1 MEDSGVSSM
10 TSWNKLITVKGTKIY
25 YDGEEATGSVTEG
38 EKQFAIVNTKCVIW
52 PDKKYL
58 DLTNNTIKDLAASAS
73 VSGATFTTNTMTV
86 SGLDLTAYFSVGDCV
101 QISGC
106 TDVTANNKSIVIQNL
121 TQAVMTVSDDAF
133 IATTESGTINIERK
147 IPDLDYICESEN
159 RLWGCSNA
167 DRTIYASALGDPTN
181 FYTYEGVSTDSYAVA
196 VGSQGDFTGCCK
208 LSSSVLFWKETILH
222 KMLGSYPAEYSL
234 HTYNIEGLRAGCHK
248 SLQVINDVLF
258 YVGLHGVF
266 AFSGGTPSMISLN
279 FGSKELTDAVGGNDG
294 DTYFL
299 CAKDGEESHLYL
311 YETTHNIWV
320 LEDALNTLCAD
331 GYVPVTTRKAYL
343 QSGRPITTGLR
354 SIPAGMPETVK
365 IRVAYPDGKS
375 GSDERAYLE
384 LADTYSPDNL
394 AVYKAG
400 THYGWKGAWI
410 CEADSAESGHYL
422 TRPDGSLYAAD
433 AVRFAGDGSLLLAEA
448 EQLYRLDPETGKEL
462 PVQEGEPEYFLT
474 LDFPV
479 EYIWHGEAV
488 PGKAHDVGRFW
499 ITDGF
504 RDRLFVLG
512 RNGFSVFSADPVK
525 LLYTICDEHTA
536 EAELSPF
543 YSSYWIGFCPVATP
557 AGERYVIVGSK
568 YVYDAETGA
577 LLYEIEDYGQNLGGR
592 IMQSTAE
599 GYVPIQVYDVLYIWD
614 LTMRQPVGF
623 IPGAYYRYTVC
634 GPYDEETNR
643 CSASVIVTDSD
654 ELYDLSTSTV
664 DGMIWVLKDMAV
676 PVPKDLEGKIALARE
691 LLDGRKL
698 TEAERL
704 KYKLSGK

>member
-1 MEDSGVSSM
+1 MILPSLPYNIPARAGEMVQMGKINYSDSFQDGDLADSRNISARRLPYIATRPAHQKMEDSGVSSM
-10 TSWNKLITVKGTKIY
+10 TSWNKLITVKGTKVY
-25 YDGEEATGSVTEG
+25 YDGQEATGSVTEG

-58 DLTNNTIKDLAASAS
+58 DLTNNTIKDLAASTS
-73 VSGATFTTNTMTV
+73 VSGATFTSNTMTV
-86 SGLDLTAYFSVGDCV
+86 SGVDLTAYFSVGDCV

-133 IATTESGTINIERK
+133 IATTESGTINIDRK

-320 LEDALNTLCAD
+320 LEDALNIVDFARIGKDLYFLDANGDIYKHDSGAEDPEIEWYMVTKPFYETINGRKVYSKLQMRLELPKGSYITLSARCD
-331 GYVPVTTRKAYL
+331 GQPWEQVQKIVGKGYDVIPVRFMINRCDKFEL
-343 QSGRPITTGLR
+343 KIEGKG
-354 SIPAGMPETVK
+354 PAAILGMN
-365 IRVAYPDGKS
+365 RVFAM
-375 GSDERAYLE
+375 GSDR
-384 LADTYSPDNL
+384 
-394 AVYKAG
+394 
-400 THYGWKGAWI
+400 
-410 CEADSAESGHYL
+410 
-422 TRPDGSLYAAD
+422 
-433 AVRFAGDGSLLLAEA
+433 
-448 EQLYRLDPETGKEL
+448 
-462 PVQEGEPEYFLT
+462 
-474 LDFPV
+474 
-479 EYIWHGEAV
+479 
-488 PGKAHDVGRFW
+488 
-499 ITDGF
+499 
-504 RDRLFVLG
+504 
-512 RNGFSVFSADPVK
+512 
-525 LLYTICDEHTA
+525 
-536 EAELSPF
+536 
-543 YSSYWIGFCPVATP
+543 
-557 AGERYVIVGSK
+557 
-568 YVYDAETGA
+568 
-577 LLYEIEDYGQNLGGR
+577 
-592 IMQSTAE
+592 
-599 GYVPIQVYDVLYIWD
+599 
-614 LTMRQPVGF
+614 
-623 IPGAYYRYTVC
+623 
-634 GPYDEETNR
+634 
-643 CSASVIVTDSD
+643 
-654 ELYDLSTSTV
+654 
-664 DGMIWVLKDMAV
+664 
-676 PVPKDLEGKIALARE
+676 
-691 LLDGRKL
+691 
-698 TEAERL
+698 
-704 KYKLSGK
+704 